1 MAKPKG
7 KFPPHV
13 RTHTVT
19 LRMRIRDKGSSVLG
33 KMGLDVNTV
42 WNFCNETSAKHAQRT
57 YGEQMSCFDMQ
68 KLLTGSSEV
77 LCIGSSIFQEVAAV
91 HAKCRFQE
99 GKSKLRWRKSF
110 GKRKSRG
117 WIPFKARSVVV
128 VSTKKGKGKNKRSN
142 KGRRTIVKING
153 VELELFDSYDLSSM
167 GELRAGSITEDSR
180 GNWFLNVTV
189 QIPDIEG
196 PMPDLPAVGIDLGLD
211 DIVVLSDGTKFP
223 APRFLRAT
231 MAKISE
237 AQAKGDKRLA
247 AKLHRKAANQRKDHA
262 GKLALFLVSNYSKVF
277 IPDTSPGFMIET
289 QNGRQK
295 SALDAAWSSL
305 RNRVLSR
312 GQRARKTVE
321 GVSER
326 NSTKR
331 CHTCG
336 ALSGPSGDGGL
347 KVRSWACPHCGTAHD
362 RDVNAAVNVLMEGE
376 AVLALKANQPSLP
389 AQATRKQKKR
399 GGRASTGAPAPGIPV
414 L

>member
-1 MAKPKG
+1 M
-7 KFPPHV
+7 
-13 RTHTVT
+13 
-19 LRMRIRDKGSSVLG
+19 
-33 KMGLDVNTV
+33 
-42 WNFCNETSAKHAQRT
+42 
-57 YGEQMSCFDMQ
+57 
-68 KLLTGSSEV
+68 

-167 GELRAGSITEDSR
+167 GELRAGSISEDSR

-321 GVSER
+321 SVSER
-326 NSTKR
+326 NSTKS
-331 CHTCG
+331 CHSC
-336 ALSGPSGDGGL
+336 
-347 KVRSWACPHCGTAHD
+347 
-362 RDVNAAVNVLMEGE
+362 
-376 AVLALKANQPSLP
+376 
-389 AQATRKQKKR
+389 
-399 GGRASTGAPAPGIPV
+399 
-414 L
+414 